1 MKACRTTPK
10 DLDDVIPVPKSF
22 YINKLHEYA
31 DSTPIPRMLNSIE
44 NKITSYVPKILR
56 TLYPDITKEYMD
68 EVHQEFHKIMKAY
81 SLNLIL
87 KPREGDFIP
96 PRDDFNFQ
104 RLGKSKKYS
113 EFLKNR
119 KKIKETLM
127 IPLPV
132 IRCILHYSTTDFPL
146 ILNDYSKYRK
156 EGEISLQEF
165 INQAR
170 KDLNENSLFLI
181 KEWYP
186 KILKIFKKYYNRN
199 SFPKKMWPR
208 IFSCA
213 SGIIKRQ
220 IVDVKIRTINHLIE
234 VILDRER
241 IPFLKINAVCDFE
254 LDLHPN
260 LNNIFAAFSDIVD
273 DLSQLCSHLNPLE
286 TQIDPELRLFKND
299 YTTNLTTVCLE
310 EMQVKLR
317 EALEI
322 AYTPLVEYLV
332 EIRDEYK
339 GLYLYEV
346 DEQLEA
352 FLAGPH
358 TFDEYLQKV
367 DVFRDYITKLKN
379 LVQHEIFDIALINQ
393 YVAIQ
398 SLREIAS
405 NFVDRI
411 TINIVKTHT
420 KEDEDIC
427 NSFEKIKNKALEIPR
442 TTEQLLENGEYMVKT
457 KTVEMNLLQER
468 IEESLKLNTVL
479 IELTELP
486 PENLQLGIKTINWF
500 HSMKDIFEMNASSF
514 ETYKFQFEE
523 HLQEATKKL
532 NEDIEDLFPNICV
545 IDDMTDPGRLHE
557 YRYLLQNI
565 IDKVVIFDDY
575 VKWINKEEV
584 LFKFPKSQYGVLE
597 GIKEYVF
604 PFNDLIK

>member
-1 MKACRTTPK
+1 M
-10 DLDDVIPVPKSF
+10 
-22 YINKLHEYA
+22 A

-44 NKITSYVPKILR
+44 NKITSYVPKRLR
-56 TLYPDITKEYMD
+56 NLYPDITKEYMD
-68 EVHQEFHKIMKAY
+68 EVHQDFHKIMKAY

-96 PRDDFNFQ
+96 PRDDFNFK
-104 RLGKSKKYS
+104 RLGKTEKYS

-119 KKIKETLM
+119 KKIKEILM

-132 IRCILHYSTTDFPL
+132 IRCILHYSTTDFPF

-165 INQAR
+165 INQSR

-199 SFPKKMWPR
+199 CYPKKSWPK

-241 IPFLKINAVCDFE
+241 IPFLKINAVCDHE

-260 LNNIFAAFSDIVD
+260 LNNIFAAYSDIVD
-273 DLSQLCSHLNPLE
+273 DLSQLCSNLNPLE

-299 YTTNLTTVCLE
+299 YTTNLTSVCLE
-310 EMQVKLR
+310 EMQIKLKQS
-317 EALEI
+317 LEI
-322 AYTPLVEYLV
+322 AYTPLVDYLIEV
-332 EIRDEYK
+332 RDEYK
-339 GLYLYEV
+339 GLYLYQV
-346 DEQLEA
+346 DEQLED
-352 FLAGPH
+352 FLADPH

-367 DVFRDYITKLKN
+367 DHFRDYITKLKN
-379 LVQHEIFDIALINQ
+379 LVQNEIFDIALINQ

-405 NFVDRI
+405 NYIDRI
-411 TINIVKTHT
+411 TINIVQTHT

-427 NSFEKIKNKALEIPR
+427 LSFKKIKDKALEIPR
-442 TTEQLLENGEYMVKT
+442 TTEQLLENGEYMVKV

-486 PENLQLGIKTINWF
+486 PENLQLGITTINWF
-500 HSMKDIFEMNASSF
+500 NGMKDIFEMNASSF

-532 NEDIEDLFPNICV
+532 NEDIDDLFPNICV
-545 IDDMTDPGRLHE
+545 IDDMSDPGRLHE

-575 VKWINKEEV
+575 VKWINKEEI
-584 LFKFPKSQYGVLE
+584 LFKFPKSQYAVLE

-604 PFNDLIK
+604 PFNNLIK